1 MPGLST
7 GTVTTVRVIRTGT
20 SAVAH
25 FVRFSIFYGIIDLFV
40 KIMPQVR
47 FLTPW

>member
-25 FVRFSIFYGIIDLFV
+25 FVRFSIFMASSNYSL
-40 KIMPQVR
+40 R
-47 FLTPW
+47 